1 MNRRF
6 RAFLLTILTLWL
18 PVDGFA
24 QATMSSQN
32 ADLVAADKLFMSG
45 AIPEAAAKYQ
55 AIVNTDP
62 TSVAAQVG
70 LIRTYLIRQQLD
82 EAVTAT
88 NAALA
93 VLPNAPLLLLTL
105 GDLQFRLGKI
115 SDAERSYIKSKN
127 LNPKD
132 PAPYMGLVRVYRA
145 YSLYR
150 HAYDEMNR
158 ARELAPNDM
167 AVQMLWL
174 QSLPWPDRI
183 TAIQAYLAGPG
194 LQNPQTAK
202 PLQQYLYFLEH
213 NPDPAAQ
220 HPCRLTSKV
229 QETNTKLY
237 AVARAGM
244 QLGASGL
251 VVKLNN
257 EELHLAVDTGASGI
271 LIGRTT
277 AEKAGLKRLA
287 YKPVAGMGDSGQQGG
302 YTAVADQIRIGDLE
316 FQDCVVRVTDSAT
329 PVTGQDGLIG
339 TDVFSSYLID
349 IDIPGAKLRLS
360 PLPKRPDE
368 AATPATLKTTPQ
380 EAPELDPASPAASLP
395 KDAYVAP
402 EMAEWTKVY
411 RFKHILLVPTLVDQ
425 TGPMLFMVDTGSFSN
440 VLSTRAAREVTQVR
454 SDPGTQ
460 IRGLSGSVAK
470 VYRADKAALQFG
482 RYEQQ
487 NQDIVTFDM
496 AAICKTTGT
505 EVSGIL
511 GFAMLRI
518 LQIKID
524 YRDGLVDFIY
534 DPHHLPKGMRI
545 GQ

>member
-1 MNRRF
+1 MNRRLL
-6 RAFLLTILTLWL
+6 AFLLAVLTLWL

-24 QATMSSQN
+24 QATTASQN
-32 ADLVAADKLFMSG
+32 AELAAADQLFISG

-82 EAVTAT
+82 EAVTTT

-202 PLQQYLYFLEH
+202 PLQQYLYFLQH
-213 NPDPAAQ
+213 NPDPAAE

-257 EELHLAVDTGASGI
+257 QELHLAVDTGASGI

-277 AEKAGLKRLA
+277 RGE
-287 YKPVAGMGDSGQQGG
+287 S
-302 YTAVADQIRIGDLE
+302 
-316 FQDCVVRVTDSAT
+316 
-329 PVTGQDGLIG
+329 
-339 TDVFSSYLID
+339 
-349 IDIPGAKLRLS
+349 
-360 PLPKRPDE
+360 RP
-368 AATPATLKTTPQ
+368 
-380 EAPELDPASPAASLP
+380 
-395 KDAYVAP
+395 
-402 EMAEWTKVY
+402 
-411 RFKHILLVPTLVDQ
+411 
-425 TGPMLFMVDTGSFSN
+425 
-440 VLSTRAAREVTQVR
+440 
-454 SDPGTQ
+454 
-460 IRGLSGSVAK
+460 
-470 VYRADKAALQFG
+470 
-482 RYEQQ
+482 
-487 NQDIVTFDM
+487 
-496 AAICKTTGT
+496 
-505 EVSGIL
+505 
-511 GFAMLRI
+511 
-518 LQIKID
+518 
-524 YRDGLVDFIY
+524 
-534 DPHHLPKGMRI
+534 
-545 GQ
+545 